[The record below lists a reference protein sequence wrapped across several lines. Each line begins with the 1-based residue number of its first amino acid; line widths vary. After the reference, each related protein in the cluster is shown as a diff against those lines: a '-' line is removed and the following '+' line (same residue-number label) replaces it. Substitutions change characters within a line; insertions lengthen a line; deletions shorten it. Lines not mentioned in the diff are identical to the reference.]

1 MSDPPAPRTEGPTSR
16 ACYHWPSVGIFILL
30 LGSVIVAS
38 RSFLMPVVLAFLL
51 SLTFSPIRR
60 GMSRLGI
67 APFVTAVTVI
77 VFIIGLTGATIM
89 GLSQPVQSYAKNAP
103 QIMRDVEWKLRGL
116 NSAMDNM
123 AKASDEV
130 EKLADGGKSTT
141 RSEPERVIVDKPSL
155 LQNAVANTPVII
167 AQLVMTLALLF
178 FMIASG
184 DMFYEKII
192 QASPTFSDKRRALK
206 IMFQIERKISRYF
219 LTITLINACLGI
231 AIGLVLYLAGMP
243 NPAVF
248 GVMAFV
254 LNYIPFLGA
263 VSGAA
268 VTFAIGIVSLDTVG
282 EAGLMASIYLGMNA
296 VEGQLITPYAVGR
309 SLRLNPVVVF
319 LMVAF
324 WGWAWSV
331 IGMVIAVPMLITLRA
346 FSEYVPTLRNLSIFL
361 SDRATPAEDSLAR
374 TEKTSG
380 TM

>member
-1 MSDPPAPRTEGPTSR
+1 MSDPPAPRTEGLTSR

-268 VTFAIGIVSLDTVG
+268 VTFSIGIVSLDTVG

>member
-1 MSDPPAPRTEGPTSR
+1 MSDPPASRTEGPTSR

-346 FSEYVPTLRNLSIFL
+346 FSEYVPTLRNLRIFL

>member
-1 MSDPPAPRTEGPTSR
+1 MSDPSAPRTEGPASR

-30 LGSVIVAS
+30 LGGVIVAS

-60 GMSRLGI
+60 AMSRLGI
-67 APFVTAVTVI
+67 APFVTAVAVI
-77 VFIIGLTGATIM
+77 IFIIGLTGAAIM
-89 GLSQPVQSYAKNAP
+89 GLSQPVQSYAKDAP

-123 AKASDEV
+123 AKASEEV

-141 RSEPERVIVDKPSL
+141 RSEPERVIMDKPSL

-231 AIGLVLYLAGMP
+231 AIGMVLYLAGMP

-380 TM
+380 TV

>member
-1 MSDPPAPRTEGPTSR
+1 MSDPPASRTEGPTSR

>member
-1 MSDPPAPRTEGPTSR
+1 MSNPPAPRTEGPTSR

-77 VFIIGLTGATIM
+77 VFIIGLTGAAIM

-130 EKLADGGKSTT
+130 EKLADGGTSTT
-141 RSEPERVIVDKPSL
+141 RSDPERVIVDKPSL

-346 FSEYVPTLRNLSIFL
+346 FSEYVPTLRNLRIFL

>member
-130 EKLADGGKSTT
+130 EKLADGGKSIT

>member
-77 VFIIGLTGATIM
+77 VFIIGLTGAAIM

-130 EKLADGGKSTT
+130 EKLADGGTSTT
-141 RSEPERVIVDKPSL
+141 RSDPERVIVDKPSL

-346 FSEYVPTLRNLSIFL
+346 FSEYVPTLRNLRIFL